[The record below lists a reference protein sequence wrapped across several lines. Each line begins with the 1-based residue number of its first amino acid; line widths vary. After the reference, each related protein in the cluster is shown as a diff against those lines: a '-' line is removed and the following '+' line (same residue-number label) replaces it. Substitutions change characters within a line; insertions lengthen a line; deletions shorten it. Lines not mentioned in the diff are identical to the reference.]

1 MTFLDA
7 QSVAD
12 YLKSH
17 PEFFERHTELL
28 GEIFLPHPHDGRAIP
43 LAERQILALRERTR
57 QLEGKLTQL
66 VKFGSENDT
75 LSEKMHRLTL
85 ATIAAP
91 DLATAIQVLEHS
103 LWEDFS
109 VPYVGLRIWQQTLR
123 EAQLPALEA
132 VSQELKDYAATLGQ
146 PYCGTEPP
154 VDVTAW
160 VGTPEASS
168 YALVPLR
175 TRGTF
180 GLLVL
185 GSSDPNRFYAEIGTL
200 YLTRLGELASMSLQR
215 FLKAD

>member
-1 MTFLDA
+1 MTQLDA
-7 QSVAD
+7 NIVAEF
-12 YLKSH
+12 LKTN
-17 PEFFERHTELL
+17 PEFFDRHADLL
-28 GEIFLPHPHDGRAIP
+28 AEIYLPHPHDGRAIP
-43 LAERQILALRERTR
+43 LAERQILALRERNR

-85 ATIAAP
+85 ATVAAP
-91 DLATAIQVLEHS
+91 DLPTSLKVLEHS

-109 VPYVGLRIWQQTLR
+109 VPYVAVRIWGEPLKDT
-123 EAQLPALEA
+123 QLVELES
-132 VSQELKDYAATLGQ
+132 VPDEVRDYAATLNQ

-154 VDVTAW
+154 VGVAAW
-160 VGTPEASS
+160 LGAPEASS

-175 TRGTF
+175 TRATF

-200 YLTRLGELASMSLQR
+200 YLTRLGELASMGMSR
-215 FLKAD
+215 YIRAN

>member
-1 MTFLDA
+1 MTLLDT
-7 QSVAD
+7 QTVAD
-12 YLKSH
+12 YLKTH
-17 PEFFERHTELL
+17 PEFFERHPELL
-28 GEIFLPHPHDGRAIP
+28 GEILLPHPHDGRAIP

-85 ATIAAP
+85 ATIAAS
-91 DLATAIQVLEHS
+91 DLATSVQVLEHS

-109 VPYVGLRIWQQTLR
+109 VPYVGLRIWSQPLKEQRL
-123 EAQLPALEA
+123 AVLEG
-132 VSQELKDYAATLGQ
+132 VSQELRDYATALGQ
-146 PYCGTEPP
+146 AYCGTEPP
-154 VDVTAW
+154 AEVTAW

>member
-1 MTFLDA
+1 MSLTDA

-12 YLKSH
+12 YLKTH
-17 PEFFERHTELL
+17 PEFFEAHPELL

-85 ATIAAP
+85 ATIAAL
-91 DLATAIQVLEHS
+91 DLATGVQVLEHS

-109 VPYVGLRIWQQTLR
+109 VPYVGLRLW
-123 EAQLPALEA
+123 AQPLKDVRLPVLEA
-132 VSQELKDYAATLGQ
+132 VNQELKDLAATMGQ

-154 VDVTAW
+154 ADVTAW

-175 TRGTF
+175 TRVTF

>member
-1 MTFLDA
+1 MTMLDA
-7 QSVAD
+7 QTVAD

-17 PEFFERHTELL
+17 PEFFERHPELL

-91 DLATAIQVLEHS
+91 DIATSVQVLEHS

-109 VPYVGLRIWQQTLR
+109 VPYVGLRLW
-123 EAQLPALEA
+123 AQPIRDVHLAAFDA
-132 VSQELKDYAATLGQ
+132 VSAELRDHAATMGQ

-154 VDVTAW
+154 EEVMAW

-175 TRGTF
+175 TRSTF

-200 YLTRLGELASMSLQR
+200 YLTRLGELASMSFQR